1 MGISET
7 KFNEN
12 HKTETFHIDGYQ
24 VPFRRDR
31 LFNGGGGLAVY
42 VKQNVNCIRRLDLE
56 GDDIEIIW
64 LEIMPTKCKSFL
76 IGSLYRHPESK
87 VAWKEIFDTHIENVQ
102 LEEKEIIILGDIN
115 RDLLISKINDEWSS
129 YILSLGLKQLI
140 KQPTRECSTSKTL
153 IDHIYT
159 NCDQNICNVSVPK
172 IGISDHYPILC
183 TRKLNYKEKINS
195 HNFIKYRSFRSFS
208 EESFLSDLIRIPWG
222 NLNNTDT
229 NEVLHTWVSNFSSV
243 VDNHVPIRIHRVKHI
258 KQPDWFTPDIL
269 DEIKKRDKFK
279 AKNDM
284 DNYRVSRNKVCTL
297 IDNSKKES
305 YKRKIEEGKSD
316 PKTVWKI
323 FKEHGAST
331 KKTNNCNLIKNIHKD
346 GIDITDNQDIANT
359 FNKFFVNVAANL
371 KEPIPTSNFNKVN
384 DFVKTKVPDHI
395 YFHIPLITESQT
407 RKMLNNLDVS
417 KATGLDQIGPT
428 LLKLSADVISNSL
441 TYVINCSIKQGD
453 KILGIY
459 INENLK
465 WDTHIKFLR
474 KKISSNLWLLSRI
487 KVFIPV
493 NYRIM
498 FYKAY
503 VQPHLDY
510 CSIIWGSTKQSN
522 IQVLV
527 RLQRRACRIILGEQY
542 TTLSEAL
549 NIINSLNIEQR
560 VSLHKA
566 KFMYRVSQN
575 AVPSYIQNMFNY
587 NVRRP
592 NHLRSS
598 NKSDFLIPKPN
609 IELFKGSMSYSGV
622 KVWNN
627 IPNEIRQSESIK
639 SFTVNYTKWINSN
652 QQS

>member
-42 VKQNVNCIRRLDLE
+42 VKQNVNCIRRIDLE

-115 RDLLISKINDEWSS
+115 RDLLNSKINDEWSS

-183 TRKLNYKEKINS
+183 TKKLNYKEKINS

-208 EESFLSDLIRIPWG
+208 EESFLSDLIRIPW
-222 NLNNTDT
+222 
-229 NEVLHTWVSNFSSV
+229 
-243 VDNHVPIRIHRVKHI
+243 
-258 KQPDWFTPDIL
+258 
-269 DEIKKRDKFK
+269 
-279 AKNDM
+279 
-284 DNYRVSRNKVCTL
+284 
-297 IDNSKKES
+297 
-305 YKRKIEEGKSD
+305 
-316 PKTVWKI
+316 
-323 FKEHGAST
+323 
-331 KKTNNCNLIKNIHKD
+331 
-346 GIDITDNQDIANT
+346 
-359 FNKFFVNVAANL
+359 
-371 KEPIPTSNFNKVN
+371 
-384 DFVKTKVPDHI
+384 
-395 YFHIPLITESQT
+395 
-407 RKMLNNLDVS
+407 DVS

-453 KILGIY
+453 KIIGIY

-627 IPNEIRQSESIK
+627 IPNEIRQRESIK

>member
-24 VPFRRDR
+24 VPLRRDR

-115 RDLLISKINDEWSS
+115 RDLLNSEINDEWSS

-140 KQPTRECSTSKTL
+140 KQPARESSTSKTL

-208 EESFLSDLIRIPWG
+208 EESFLSDLIRIPW
-222 NLNNTDT
+222 
-229 NEVLHTWVSNFSSV
+229 
-243 VDNHVPIRIHRVKHI
+243 
-258 KQPDWFTPDIL
+258 
-269 DEIKKRDKFK
+269 
-279 AKNDM
+279 
-284 DNYRVSRNKVCTL
+284 
-297 IDNSKKES
+297 
-305 YKRKIEEGKSD
+305 
-316 PKTVWKI
+316 
-323 FKEHGAST
+323 
-331 KKTNNCNLIKNIHKD
+331 
-346 GIDITDNQDIANT
+346 
-359 FNKFFVNVAANL
+359 
-371 KEPIPTSNFNKVN
+371 
-384 DFVKTKVPDHI
+384 
-395 YFHIPLITESQT
+395 
-407 RKMLNNLDVS
+407 DVS

-453 KILGIY
+453 KIIGIY

-465 WDTHIKFLR
+465 WDTHIKFIR

>member
-115 RDLLISKINDEWSS
+115 RDLLISKISDEWSS

-208 EESFLSDLIRIPWG
+208 EESFLSDLIRIPW
-222 NLNNTDT
+222 
-229 NEVLHTWVSNFSSV
+229 
-243 VDNHVPIRIHRVKHI
+243 
-258 KQPDWFTPDIL
+258 
-269 DEIKKRDKFK
+269 
-279 AKNDM
+279 
-284 DNYRVSRNKVCTL
+284 
-297 IDNSKKES
+297 
-305 YKRKIEEGKSD
+305 
-316 PKTVWKI
+316 
-323 FKEHGAST
+323 
-331 KKTNNCNLIKNIHKD
+331 
-346 GIDITDNQDIANT
+346 
-359 FNKFFVNVAANL
+359 
-371 KEPIPTSNFNKVN
+371 
-384 DFVKTKVPDHI
+384 
-395 YFHIPLITESQT
+395 
-407 RKMLNNLDVS
+407 DVS

-560 VSLHKA
+560 ISLHKA

-639 SFTVNYTKWINSN
+639 SFT
-652 QQS
+652 

>member
-42 VKQNVNCIRRLDLE
+42 VKQNVNCIRRIDLE

-115 RDLLISKINDEWSS
+115 RDLLNSKINDEWSS

-172 IGISDHYPILC
+172 IGIIIRY
-183 TRKLNYKEKINS
+183 YVQEK
-195 HNFIKYRSFRSFS
+195 
-208 EESFLSDLIRIPWG
+208 ESFLSDLIRIPWG

-243 VDNHVPIRIHRVKHI
+243 VDNHVPIRFHRVKHI

-269 DEIKKRDKFK
+269 DEIKK
-279 AKNDM
+279 
-284 DNYRVSRNKVCTL
+284 
-297 IDNSKKES
+297 
-305 YKRKIEEGKSD
+305 
-316 PKTVWKI
+316 
-323 FKEHGAST
+323 H
-331 KKTNNCNLIKNIHKD
+331 
-346 GIDITDNQDIANT
+346 
-359 FNKFFVNVAANL
+359 
-371 KEPIPTSNFNKVN
+371 
-384 DFVKTKVPDHI
+384 
-395 YFHIPLITESQT
+395 
-407 RKMLNNLDVS
+407 VS

-453 KILGIY
+453 KIIGIY

-627 IPNEIRQSESIK
+627 IPNEIRQRESIK
-639 SFTVNYTKWINSN
+639 VL
-652 QQS
+652 Q

>member
-1 MGISET
+1 
-7 KFNEN
+7 
-12 HKTETFHIDGYQ
+12 GYQ

-115 RDLLISKINDEWSS
+115 RDLLNSKINDEWSS

-208 EESFLSDLIRIPWG
+208 EESFLSDLIRIPW
-222 NLNNTDT
+222 
-229 NEVLHTWVSNFSSV
+229 
-243 VDNHVPIRIHRVKHI
+243 
-258 KQPDWFTPDIL
+258 
-269 DEIKKRDKFK
+269 
-279 AKNDM
+279 
-284 DNYRVSRNKVCTL
+284 
-297 IDNSKKES
+297 
-305 YKRKIEEGKSD
+305 
-316 PKTVWKI
+316 
-323 FKEHGAST
+323 
-331 KKTNNCNLIKNIHKD
+331 
-346 GIDITDNQDIANT
+346 
-359 FNKFFVNVAANL
+359 
-371 KEPIPTSNFNKVN
+371 
-384 DFVKTKVPDHI
+384 
-395 YFHIPLITESQT
+395 
-407 RKMLNNLDVS
+407 DVS

-639 SFTVNYTKWINSN
+639 SFTVN
-652 QQS
+652 

>member
-1 MGISET
+1 MLTSKKNKIDIMGISET

-31 LFNGGGGLAVY
+31 LFNGGG
-42 VKQNVNCIRRLDLE
+42 
-56 GDDIEIIW
+56 
-64 LEIMPTKCKSFL
+64 
-76 IGSLYRHPESK
+76 ESK

-115 RDLLISKINDEWSS
+115 RDLLNSKINDEWSS

-208 EESFLSDLIRIPWG
+208 EESFLSDLIRIPW
-222 NLNNTDT
+222 
-229 NEVLHTWVSNFSSV
+229 
-243 VDNHVPIRIHRVKHI
+243 
-258 KQPDWFTPDIL
+258 
-269 DEIKKRDKFK
+269 
-279 AKNDM
+279 
-284 DNYRVSRNKVCTL
+284 
-297 IDNSKKES
+297 
-305 YKRKIEEGKSD
+305 
-316 PKTVWKI
+316 
-323 FKEHGAST
+323 
-331 KKTNNCNLIKNIHKD
+331 
-346 GIDITDNQDIANT
+346 
-359 FNKFFVNVAANL
+359 
-371 KEPIPTSNFNKVN
+371 
-384 DFVKTKVPDHI
+384 
-395 YFHIPLITESQT
+395 
-407 RKMLNNLDVS
+407 DVS

-575 AVPSYIQNMFNY
+575 AVPSYILNMFNY

>member
-42 VKQNVNCIRRLDLE
+42 VKQNVNCIRRIDLE

-115 RDLLISKINDEWSS
+115 RDLLNSKINDEWSS

-172 IGISDHYPILC
+172 IGIIIRSMYK
-183 TRKLNYKEKINS
+183 KLNYKEKINS

-208 EESFLSDLIRIPWG
+208 EESFLSDLIRIPW
-222 NLNNTDT
+222 
-229 NEVLHTWVSNFSSV
+229 
-243 VDNHVPIRIHRVKHI
+243 
-258 KQPDWFTPDIL
+258 
-269 DEIKKRDKFK
+269 
-279 AKNDM
+279 
-284 DNYRVSRNKVCTL
+284 
-297 IDNSKKES
+297 
-305 YKRKIEEGKSD
+305 
-316 PKTVWKI
+316 
-323 FKEHGAST
+323 
-331 KKTNNCNLIKNIHKD
+331 
-346 GIDITDNQDIANT
+346 
-359 FNKFFVNVAANL
+359 
-371 KEPIPTSNFNKVN
+371 
-384 DFVKTKVPDHI
+384 
-395 YFHIPLITESQT
+395 
-407 RKMLNNLDVS
+407 DVS

-453 KILGIY
+453 KIIGIY

-474 KKISSNLWLLSRI
+474 KKNLVICGYYQEL
-487 KVFIPV
+487 K
-493 NYRIM
+493 IM

-627 IPNEIRQSESIK
+627 IPNEIRQRESIK
-639 SFTVNYTKWINSN
+639 SFT
-652 QQS
+652 

>member
-24 VPFRRDR
+24 VPLRRDR

-115 RDLLISKINDEWSS
+115 RDLLNSEINDEWSS

-140 KQPTRECSTSKTL
+140 KQPTRESSTSKTL

-208 EESFLSDLIRIPWG
+208 EESFLSDLIRIPW
-222 NLNNTDT
+222 
-229 NEVLHTWVSNFSSV
+229 
-243 VDNHVPIRIHRVKHI
+243 
-258 KQPDWFTPDIL
+258 
-269 DEIKKRDKFK
+269 
-279 AKNDM
+279 
-284 DNYRVSRNKVCTL
+284 
-297 IDNSKKES
+297 
-305 YKRKIEEGKSD
+305 
-316 PKTVWKI
+316 
-323 FKEHGAST
+323 
-331 KKTNNCNLIKNIHKD
+331 
-346 GIDITDNQDIANT
+346 
-359 FNKFFVNVAANL
+359 
-371 KEPIPTSNFNKVN
+371 
-384 DFVKTKVPDHI
+384 
-395 YFHIPLITESQT
+395 
-407 RKMLNNLDVS
+407 DVS